1 MNQEK
6 GLETENILM
15 RLKRETE
22 KAHRET
28 ENQISFGKPEFSVD
42 DYRRVLIKFYAFY
55 LDFEP
60 HIKKAIARQKVD
72 FNYDERLKTRKLLAD
87 LRNLETEESQIS
99 AIPKNIDLP
108 ALDSAEKIYGALY
121 VIEGSTLGGQIISR
135 RLKERFGFDESNGAE
150 FFSGYGAQT
159 GKMWNDFRSAILK
172 YAEISSK
179 HDEIINS
186 ATETFE
192 KFGKA
197 LREE

>member
-6 GLETENILM
+6 GLESENILM
-15 RLKRETE
+15 RFRRETE

-28 ENQISFGKPEFSVD
+28 ENQIAFEKPGFSVS
-42 DYRRVLIKFYAFY
+42 DYRDVLIKFYAFY
-55 LDFEP
+55 LNFEQ
-60 HIKKAIARQKVD
+60 HIKRTIDRQKID
-72 FNYDERLKTRKLLAD
+72 FNYDERLKTGKLLAD
-87 LRNLETEESQIS
+87 LRTLGMDETQIS
-99 AIPKNIDLP
+99 AIPKNVDLP
-108 ALDSAEKIYGALY
+108 ALDSAEKVYGALY
-121 VIEGSTLGGQIISR
+121 VVEGSTLGGQIISR
-135 RLKERFGFDESNGAE
+135 RLKERFGFDQSNGAE

-179 HDEIINS
+179 HDEIISS

-197 LREE
+197 LGKK